1 MNQDIN
7 AVFSTLKTRHI
18 LAVGDIM
25 LDRFFYGA
33 VERISPEGPIPV
45 IRIEH
50 EKRMLGGVGNV
61 VANIVSIGAKA
72 SVIAVTGDDN
82 AQAEIKSL
90 LHVMQIDGRGLIQ
103 SADRP
108 TILKD
113 RYIAQRQQL
122 LRADWEKT
130 DAIPKALE
138 DAVIAQAE
146 LLIKNCH
153 ALVLSDY
160 GKGLLTPRVI
170 KALIAL
176 AQSHQ
181 LPIIV
186 DPKGTDFARYRG
198 ATIITPNRKELEL
211 ATGLK
216 AGSDDEVE
224 KAALKLITDCGIQ
237 SVLATR
243 SEKGM
248 SLITQDAPPLH
259 IPTEAQAVY
268 DVTGAGDTVV
278 ATFSAFLGAGMTAPQ
293 AAELA
298 NLAAGIVVGKV
309 GTATVRPDE
318 FMTAFYKKKK
328 PLTADTNDSE
338 TPTSLYSLSA
348 LVDERERWRAE
359 NLKVGMTNGCF
370 DLLHKGHLS
379 LIKQAKAECD
389 RLIIA
394 LNSDASVSRIKGPSR
409 PVHDEKTRASILS
422 ALRYVDAVV
431 IFDDDSVL
439 STIQALKPDVL
450 VKGADYTIDKVVGS
464 DFVMAYGGRV
474 HLASLSQ
481 GQSTTNTIKKMQ
493 NNEAA

>member
-1 MNQDIN
+1 
-7 AVFSTLKTRHI
+7 
-18 LAVGDIM
+18 
-25 LDRFFYGA
+25 
-33 VERISPEGPIPV
+33 
-45 IRIEH
+45 
-50 EKRMLGGVGNV
+50 
-61 VANIVSIGAKA
+61 
-72 SVIAVTGDDN
+72 
-82 AQAEIKSL
+82 
-90 LHVMQIDGRGLIQ
+90 
-103 SADRP
+103 
-108 TILKD
+108 
-113 RYIAQRQQL
+113 
-122 LRADWEKT
+122 
-130 DAIPKALE
+130 
-138 DAVIAQAE
+138 
-146 LLIKNCH
+146 
-153 ALVLSDY
+153 VLSDY